1 MRVNEL
7 RCKEVVNVKDGAGLG
22 LVDDVEFTLPN
33 GEICAITVLG
43 RARFFGLFGRG
54 DEIYIKWCD
63 IQKIGKDAVLVCI
76 EPPNNN
82 CGKSGFFSSLFK

>member
-7 RCKEVVNVKDGAGLG
+7 RCKEVVNVNDGTRLG
-22 LVDDVEFTLPN
+22 LVDDVDFTLPN

-54 DEIYIKWCD
+54 EEIYIRWSE
-63 IQKIGKDAVLVCI
+63 IQKIGKDTVLVCI
-76 EPPNNN
+76 DPPNTATSKN
-82 CGKSGFFSSLFK
+82 GFFASLFK

>member
-7 RCKEVVNVKDGAGLG
+7 RCKEVVNVTDGARLG
-22 LVDDVEFTLPN
+22 LVDAVEFTLPK
-33 GEICAITVLG
+33 GDICAITVLG

-54 DEIYIKWCD
+54 EEIYIRWCD

-76 EPPNNN
+76 DPPNQNSQKN
-82 CGKSGFFSSLFK
+82 GFFSSLFK